1 MLDLRG
7 VVDTPLFFTYN
18 SFVTY
23 HNMDKERLKLIVKNL
38 ESLVNCLKEELQ
50 SDEDKQEL
58 NYEEIA
64 PYIQDYDEV
73 FYDDDDD
80 DEYSRRI

>member
-1 MLDLRG
+1 
-7 VVDTPLFFTYN
+7 
-18 SFVTY
+18 
-23 HNMDKERLKLIVKNL
+23 MDKERLKLIVKNL

-50 SDEDKQEL
+50 SDEDNQEL